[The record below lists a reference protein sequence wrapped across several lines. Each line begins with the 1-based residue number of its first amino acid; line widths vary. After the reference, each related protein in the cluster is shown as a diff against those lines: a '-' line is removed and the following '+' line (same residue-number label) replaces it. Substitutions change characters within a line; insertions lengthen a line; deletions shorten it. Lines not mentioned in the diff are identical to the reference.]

1 MSRLVERGIARTL
14 VSMAVP
20 MLAGTFALNAYNL
33 ADTWYVA
40 RLGTEPLAA
49 MSFTFPVVMFLG
61 FFVRGIGTGAMTVVA
76 HALGAKRQEDAATVA
91 THGSLL
97 CVVAGALL
105 GVAGG

>member
-20 MLAGTFALNAYNL
+20 MLAGTCALNAYTL
-33 ADTWYVA
+33 GDAWFVA

-76 HALGAKRQEDAATVA
+76 HALGAKRRDDAATIA
-91 THGSLL
+91 THAVFL
-97 CVVAGALL
+97 CAIAGAVL
-105 GVAGG
+105 